1 MSEWPTVPLTEVAE
15 IRFSNVDKKTNSGE
29 LPVQLCNYMDVY
41 SNGYITADL
50 PFMEA
55 SATHAEVERFRVEK
69 GDVMVTKDSETP
81 DDIGIPAVL
90 MDEIPGLICGYHLA
104 LIKPNQSKVDSVYLA
119 KQLGSRPIA
128 TYFSQ
133 LANGSTRYGLSSS
146 AIADAPIPLAPLSQ
160 QRRIAEILSTLDD
173 TIEQTDVL
181 IAKYQHIKAGL
192 MRDLF
197 TRGVTF
203 DGHLRPTRV
212 QAPHLYNDSSLG
224 WIPKEWTVMPLDEHV
239 RIIDC
244 KHYTPAFQTE
254 GFPFIR
260 PRNVKVDGL
269 DLQGV
274 DYVSAEDFKTL
285 TDVYQP
291 RYGDIVFSR
300 NASFGVPC
308 YIDTDLQFAIGQDCV
323 IMTAK
328 ASDTRFVFCALTNS
342 ITTAQIAKVSAGSTF
357 GRINLGE
364 IRKLLI
370 PHPGKEEEQRIAARF
385 FACGDL
391 SRKLIDEL
399 AKLRQQKHGL
409 MADLLTGRVRVKVA
423 ESKGT
428 LA

>member
-1 MSEWPTVPLTEVAE
+1 MSEIWPSTKVRDCCDILDNLRVPINAE
-15 IRFSNVDKKTNSGE
+15 ERTDIQGNIPYYGANG
-29 LPVQLCNYMDVY
+29 LQ
-41 SNGYITADL
+41 GYIDKFIFDEPL
-50 PFMEA
+50 ILL
-55 SATHAEVERFRVEK
+55 AEDGGYF
-69 GDVMVTKDSETP
+69 
-81 DDIGIPAVL
+81 
-90 MDEIPGLICGYHLA
+90 DEYE
-104 LIKPNQSKVDSVYLA
+104 
-119 KQLGSRPIA
+119 SRPIA
-128 TYFSQ
+128 YRIRGKSWVNNHAHILRTKVGGSFSQ
-133 LANGSTRYGLSSS
+133 DFVFYCLEHKNLMPFIKGGTRAKLNQ
-146 AIADAPIPLAPLSQ
+146 AELREILIQKPPEPI
-160 QRRIAEILSTLDD
+160 QRRIAQILSTVDEA
-173 TIEQTDVL
+173 IEQTEAL
-181 IAKYQHIKAGL
+181 IAKYQQIKDGL
-192 MRDLF
+192 MHDLF
-197 TRGVTF
+197 TRGVTS
-203 DGHLRPTRV
+203 DGYLRPTRA
-212 QAPHLYNDSSLG
+212 QATHLYRESPLG
-224 WIPKEWTVMPLDEHV
+224 WIPKEWEVMPLDEHV

-274 DYVSAEDFKTL
+274 DYVSAEDFQTL

-291 RYGDIVFSR
+291 CHGDIVFSR

-323 IMTAK
+323 IMAAK

-342 ITTAQIAKVSAGSTF
+342 ITAAQIAKVSAGSTF

-385 FACGDL
+385 FACTNL

-409 MADLLTGRVRVKVA
+409 MHDLLTGRVRVKVG
-423 ESKGT
+423 ES
-428 LA
+428 ASA

>member
-1 MSEWPTVPLTEVAE
+1 MSRPLSNYCTLKGGTGFPESLQGNQEGDVAFIKVSDMSLPGNQRTITVANNYVDRVVAE
-15 IRFSNVDKKTNSGE
+15 
-29 LPVQLCNYMDVY
+29 QLN
-41 SNGYITADL
+41 
-50 PFMEA
+50 A
-55 SATHAEVERFRVEK
+55 SAFPPRSTVFAKVGAALLLNRRRMLIEPTII
-69 GDVMVTKDSETP
+69 DNNMMA
-81 DDIGIPAVL
+81 AVPTIADPEFL
-90 MDEIPGLICGYHLA
+90 YHFLCSVDFANYVQMGA
-104 LIKPNQSKVDSVYLA
+104 LPSINQSTIG
-119 KQLGSRPIA
+119 QIPFPE
-128 TYFSQ
+128 FS
-133 LANGSTRYGLSSS
+133 
-146 AIADAPIPLAPLSQ
+146 LSQ
-160 QRRIAEILSTLDD
+160 QCRIAEILSTVDEA
-173 TIEQTDVL
+173 IEQTEAL
-181 IAKYQHIKAGL
+181 IAKYQQIKAGL
-192 MRDLF
+192 MHDLF
-197 TRGVTF
+197 TRGLTP
-203 DGHLRPTRV
+203 DGHLRPTRA
-212 QAPHLYNDSSLG
+212 QAPHLYKESPLG
-224 WIPKEWTVMPLDEHV
+224 WIPKEWKVMPLDEHV

-328 ASDTRFVFCALTNS
+328 ASDARFVFCALTNS

-370 PHPGKEEEQRIAARF
+370 HHPEKEEEQRIAARF
-385 FACGDL
+385 FACVDL

-399 AKLRQQKHGL
+399 AKLRQQKQGL
-409 MADLLTGRVRVKVA
+409 MHDLLTGRVRVKVGEPA
-423 ESKGT
+423 ST
-428 LA
+428 